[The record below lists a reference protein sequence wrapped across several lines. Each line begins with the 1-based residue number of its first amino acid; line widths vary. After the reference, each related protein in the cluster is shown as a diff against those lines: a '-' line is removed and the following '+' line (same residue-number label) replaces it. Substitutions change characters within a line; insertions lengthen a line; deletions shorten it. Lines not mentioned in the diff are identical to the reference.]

1 MEITEKKFKKL
12 ENFLKKHSN
21 NNLKHVSFNT
31 EIVANEPI
39 KQTKLEKFL
48 EKNMKPKRIN
58 DSLSSS
64 SSTASEIADQN
75 TVYQMPTNINR
86 HDYRSGYCKFLPAGI
101 TISTQKHLNKI

>member
-21 NNLKHVSFNT
+21 DCNLKHVSFNT

-48 EKNMKPKRIN
+48 EKNMKSKRIN

-64 SSTASEIADQN
+64 STASEIAVYQN
-75 TVYQMPTNINR
+75 TVYQMPTNIKR

-101 TISTQKHLNKI
+101 TISTQKRNI

>member
-48 EKNMKPKRIN
+48 EKNMKSKRIN
-58 DSLSSS
+58 DSLSS

-101 TISTQKHLNKI
+101 TISTQKRNI